1 MSGRKDMCRVY
12 LITTEHLDKGLWFLD
27 EADFV
32 AGMNFLAINAFQSK
46 VTVLAFI
53 LMSNHLHII
62 VQGDY
67 DDVVLFIERL
77 KGCHSRYLHNKYGFK
92 EYLRRSGVDVREVEN
107 KNESIER
114 AVAYVQMNCVAANIC
129 SHPTQYQ
136 WGTGNLFFNPT
147 KASGLSLKD
156 LSKRRRIRILHSCA
170 DNIPLDWKIG
180 REGYILPE
188 SYVNREYV
196 EYLFR
201 TPNRMDYFLRNSS
214 KARKALEMAEHHLPA
229 FKDQVIVQTLP
240 DLCRSLFQKERF
252 EELSEQE
259 KSEYLRQIR
268 YRFSSNVNQIARIL
282 GLTYGE
288 AAKFLD
294 SFRG

>member
-1 MSGRKDMCRVY
+1 M
-12 LITTEHLDKGLWFLD
+12 ITTEHLEKGLWFLD
-27 EADFV
+27 EADFI
-32 AGMNFLAINAFQSK
+32 AGMNFLAIIAFQSK

-62 VQGDY
+62 VQGEY
-67 DDVVLFIERL
+67 DDVVLFMEKL
-77 KGCHSRYLHNKYGFK
+77 KGYHSRYLHKKYGFK
-92 EYLRRSGVDVREVEN
+92 EYLRRSGVDIQEIEN
-107 KNESIER
+107 RNESIER

-147 KASGLSLKD
+147 KTSSISLED
-156 LSKRRRIRILHSCA
+156 LSKRKRIKLLHSCT
-170 DNIPLDWKIG
+170 NTIPLDWKIG
-180 REGYILPE
+180 KEGYILPE

-196 EYLFR
+196 ESLFR
-201 TPNRMDYFLRNSS
+201 TPSRMDFFLRNSS
-214 KARKALEMAEHHLPA
+214 KARKVLEIEENHLPS
-229 FKDQVIVQTLP
+229 FRDQVIIQALP
-240 DLCRSLFQKERF
+240 DLCRSLFQKKSI
-252 EELSEQE
+252 EELSDQE

-282 GLTYGE
+282 GLTYAE
-288 AAKFLD
+288 AARILD